1 MVASFLADGPVIS
14 GERCTG
20 VILAGGGSTRF
31 GGRAKGLEVIGA
43 ERIIDRVA
51 SALRQACDDLLL
63 IAAHEDAH
71 GWLPGIR
78 VAGDVRPGLGPLGG
92 LHGALTHAGGAII
105 AIAWDMPFVPD
116 ELVARLRAEGE
127 GAVFSAAAARPDAVV
142 PRRVDGTTEP
152 LCAFYS
158 ASCLEPMERALD
170 RGARHCSAFHEE
182 VLVRWLSEEY
192 LPAGRDGMPALASIN
207 SRAEL
212 ARARERVAAW
222 GHRHPSPPGR

>member
-1 MVASFLADGPVIS
+1 MTA

-51 SALRQACDDLLL
+51 GALRSACDDLIL
-63 IAAHEDAH
+63 ISGLEDARAWMA
-71 GWLPGIR
+71 GVR
-78 VAGDVRPGLGPLGG
+78 VLGDVRPGLGPLGG
-92 LHGALTHAGGAII
+92 LHAALTHAGGAII

-116 ELVARLRAEGE
+116 ELVARLRAEGQGTSP
-127 GAVFSAAAARPDAVV
+127 GAGAAVPDAVV
-142 PRRVDGTTEP
+142 PRRADGTAEP

-158 ASCLEPMERALD
+158 ASCLGPIERALD

-182 VLVRWLSEEY
+182 IRVRWLSETT
-192 LPAGRDGMPALASIN
+192 LPAGRDGMPAFTSVN
-207 SRAEL
+207 SPAEL
-212 ARARERVAAW
+212 AWVRERAAMA
-222 GHRHPSPPGR
+222 GLARAADPVRS

>member
-1 MVASFLADGPVIS
+1 MS

-31 GGRAKGLEVIGA
+31 GGRPKGLEVIGA

-51 SALRQACDDLLL
+51 GALRPACDDLLL
-63 IAAHEDAH
+63 IAAQEDAH

-92 LHGALTHAGGAII
+92 LHAALTHAGGAII
-105 AIAWDMPFVPD
+105 VIAWDMPFVPA

-142 PRRVDGTTEP
+142 PRRVDGTSEP

-158 ASCLEPMERALD
+158 ASCREPIERALD

-182 VLVRWLSEEY
+182 IRVRWLSETT
-192 LPAGRDGMPALASIN
+192 LPVGREGMPAFTSIN
-207 SRAEL
+207 SPEEL
-212 ARARERVAAW
+212 AWVRERAAMA
-222 GHRHPSPPGR
+222 GQARAAAPLRS